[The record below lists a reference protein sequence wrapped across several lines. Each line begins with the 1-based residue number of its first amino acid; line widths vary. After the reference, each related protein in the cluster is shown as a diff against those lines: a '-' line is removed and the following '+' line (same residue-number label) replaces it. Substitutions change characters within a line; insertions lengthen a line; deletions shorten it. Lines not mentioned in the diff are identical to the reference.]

1 MKAKEFIIEKTRLDP
16 KCWTGYKKQG
26 TKMKGDTRVN
36 NCVPVKEEETGN
48 VDDADSWES
57 QAADAARNAETNKM
71 SQQDATAG
79 GVAEGYSVTDF
90 NIRCFESWTDYS
102 RFLRSPKTSNR
113 DTVKSWP
120 TGVASF
126 LSPTGLVTESKL
138 TQGDR
143 STAKKFSAD
152 FKALDKRELV
162 KIKVGNSISVMYTII
177 DLDRKEVELGGF
189 VTPKTITNIN
199 LNQDKAIDT
208 ITFEDGSQFPER
220 NELTNVGGQN
230 ITNTIF
236 FPDRVSSSR
245 AYTHIW
251 MLTNALEGRKWT
263 INRQSI
269 NEQGVTEDSE
279 NYGGIQLSLEIE
291 KDDEYVDDDDTDNQT
306 IYVKATANGQE
317 LGHVLFTIDY
327 DSQGMVLNPQDLEVE
342 ERFKGQGIAATM
354 YDYVKSK
361 GYRIR
366 RSGQQTDAGAAFW
379 NKRKPGQNVWEQGVA
394 EDGTWGMMEETYH
407 GNEFDECYGDMWF
420 NEDDIIDEA
429 EYHGRKVTLGKPMQ
443 GDVKKFKVYVKDPT
457 TGNIKKVNFGDPNMR
472 IKKSNPARRRSFRAR
487 HNCDNP
493 GPRTKARYWSCR
505 KW

>member
-1 MKAKEFIIEKTRLDP
+1 MRAEEFIVESVKQRLD
-16 KCWTGYKKQG
+16 T
-26 TKMKGDTRVN
+26 TN
-36 NCVPVKEEETGN
+36 NNGSLSAC
-48 VDDADSWES
+48 DST
-57 QAADAARNAETNKM
+57 Q
-71 SQQDATAG
+71 
-79 GVAEGYSVTDF
+79 GYSVTDF
-90 NIRCFESWTDYS
+90 NIRCFESWADYS

-126 LSPTGLVTESKL
+126 LSPTGSVTESKL

-143 STAKKFSAD
+143 SAAKKFSAD

-199 LNQDKAIDT
+199 LNQDKSIDT

-269 NEQGVTEDSE
+269 NEQGVTEDE
-279 NYGGIQLSLEIE
+279 PVRIKLGNNDTANAWIE
-291 KDDEYVDDDDTDNQT
+291 KVYTKYPQTFQNNHVMPLGGTGDDQQFAMFELTPSFSKRGAVE
-306 IYVKATANGQE
+306 VKWIQAYPLRQGVGSRAMQE
-317 LGHVLFTIDY
+317 LQAMARADSIALTLFPWD
-327 DSQGMVLNPQDLEVE
+327 
-342 ERFKGQGIAATM
+342 KGQVSQAKLTKFYRGQGFAPS
-354 YDYVKSK
+354 VKGSK
-361 GYRIR
+361 AM
-366 RSGQQTDAGAAFW
+366 Q
-379 NKRKPGQNVWEQGVA
+379 WEP
-394 EDGTWGMMEETYH
+394 
-407 GNEFDECYGDMWF
+407 
-420 NEDDIIDEA
+420 
-429 EYHGRKVTLGKPMQ
+429 K
-443 GDVKKFKVYVKDPT
+443 
-457 TGNIKKVNFGDPNMR
+457 
-472 IKKSNPARRRSFRAR
+472 
-487 HNCDNP
+487 
-493 GPRTKARYWSCR
+493 
-505 KW
+505 

>member
-79 GVAEGYSVTDF
+79 GVAEDREYIPSGKKRITWKGIDLVVRIDGATVDIRAMTGDSQMAYVVFYRDGDTLVADDLAVEEQYKGQGIAKIMYDYVKGLGFIVKRSSDQLVAGKKFWDKNKGAENNIWEQGVAEGYSVTDF

-269 NEQGVTEDSE
+269 NEQGV
-279 NYGGIQLSLEIE
+279 
-291 KDDEYVDDDDTDNQT
+291 
-306 IYVKATANGQE
+306 
-317 LGHVLFTIDY
+317 
-327 DSQGMVLNPQDLEVE
+327 
-342 ERFKGQGIAATM
+342 
-354 YDYVKSK
+354 
-361 GYRIR
+361 
-366 RSGQQTDAGAAFW
+366 
-379 NKRKPGQNVWEQGVA
+379 A

>member
-1 MKAKEFIIEKTRLDP
+1 MRASEFIVDSVKQRL
-16 KCWTGYKKQG
+16 G
-26 TKMKGDTRVN
+26 TTDDNGS
-36 NCVPVKEEETGN
+36 PVTY
-48 VDDADSWES
+48 DSM
-57 QAADAARNAETNKM
+57 Q
-71 SQQDATAG
+71 
-79 GVAEGYSVTDF
+79 GYSVTDF

-199 LNQDKAIDT
+199 LNQDKSIDT

-269 NEQGVTEDSE
+269 NEQGVTENFAD
-279 NYGGIQLSLEIE
+279 GR
-291 KDDEYVDDDDTDNQT
+291 
-306 IYVKATANGQE
+306 
-317 LGHVLFTIDY
+317 
-327 DSQGMVLNPQDLEVE
+327 NPQDKGDSKRHGVPTKASVSTLRKVAKQGG
-342 ERFKGQGIAATM
+342 RKGQLAHWMANM
-354 YDYVKSK
+354 K
-361 GYRIR
+361 
-366 RSGQQTDAGAAFW
+366 AGRAKA
-379 NKRKPGQNVWEQGVA
+379 
-394 EDGTWGMMEETYH
+394 
-407 GNEFDECYGDMWF
+407 
-420 NEDDIIDEA
+420 
-429 EYHGRKVTLGKPMQ
+429 
-443 GDVKKFKVYVKDPT
+443 KKK
-457 TGNIKKVNFGDPNMR
+457 
-472 IKKSNPARRRSFRAR
+472 
-487 HNCDNP
+487 
-493 GPRTKARYWSCR
+493 
-505 KW
+505 